1 MPQPAPRARRPAD
14 THRARWLR
22 DKGLARAEVQ
32 CARRFAN
39 YYNSLLL
46 EAVALAT
53 GASITAGAAAATAA
67 SCEVDGPEVDDTL

>member
-39 YYNSLLL
+39 YYNSLML

-53 GASITAGAAAATAA
+53 VASLTAGAAAATAA
-67 SCEVDGPEVDDTL
+67 SCEVDGGEGDDSL

>member
-1 MPQPAPRARRPAD
+1 MPQPASRARRPAD

-32 CARRFAN
+32 CARRFSN
-39 YYNSLLL
+39 YYNSLML

-53 GASITAGAAAATAA
+53 GASVTAGAAAATAA
-67 SCEVDGPEVDDTL
+67 SCEVDGAEEDDTL

>member
-1 MPQPAPRARRPAD
+1 MPEPAPHRRRRPAD

-32 CARRFAN
+32 CARRFSN
-39 YYNSLLL
+39 YYNSLML

-53 GASITAGAAAATAA
+53 GSSVTGGAAAATAA
-67 SCEVDGPEVDDTL
+67 SCEMDGSGDEL

>member
-32 CARRFAN
+32 CARRFSN
-39 YYNSLLL
+39 YYNSLML

-53 GASITAGAAAATAA
+53 GASVTAGAAAATAA
-67 SCEVDGPEVDDTL
+67 SCEVDGAEEDDTL